1 MKTLL
6 RYDVLYMRRTTKI
19 IIMLALGIFL
29 AGLSVL
35 TAKYMNELMA
45 IAFAQEGIEGVEI
58 PEPTVGDAYVQFYSN
73 MQQIFFLVFLFIG
86 GAFFSRDFTKGTD
99 QWIFARPV
107 NRVHYLLSRTLVLHA
122 LGLASLIVSGAFFLY
137 ATYFLFPEVDVGRF
151 MVSLAIFYLFIL
163 FFTQLM
169 LALVTVFARM
179 LWPMLI
185 TIVLLF
191 ILSIFSS
198 INEGV
203 FKYIPSRLGNH
214 ALDFV
219 TGGADGSEVL
229 IASGVGLAFA
239 VAFTVLAIMLFRN
252 QFYAK

>member
-6 RYDVLYMRRTTKI
+6 KYDALYMRRTTKI

-45 IAFAQEGIEGVEI
+45 FALAQEGIEGIDI
-58 PEPTVGDAYVQFYSN
+58 PESTVEDAYVQFYSN
-73 MQQIFFLVFLFIG
+73 MQQIFFLVLLFIG

-122 LGLASLIVSGAFFLY
+122 LGLASLIVAGGFFLY

-151 MVSLAIFYLFIL
+151 LVSLAVFYVFIL
-163 FFTQLM
+163 FFTQFM

-191 ILSIFSS
+191 VLSIFSG
-198 INEGV
+198 IDEGG

-214 ALDFV
+214 ALELV
-219 TGGADGSEVL
+219 RGQADGSEVL
-229 IASGVGLAFA
+229 IASGVGLACA
-239 VAFTVLAIMLFRN
+239 LVFTLLAIILFRN
-252 QFYAK
+252 RFYAR